1 MKSQAN
7 LSVVKDFIREA
18 IYLKS
23 KKLKESILRENFTR
37 FLGKMFTK
45 DPWWVR
51 YSVLGSEAKVTFS
64 EAEIKKRGFVDNLV
78 GLTLIE
84 WEQDLLTK
92 AKFDEGYNQVA
103 KYSAA
108 LVNARHSPDLVIG
121 ILSDTVH
128 WRAYR
133 LTINEGVKIETILG
147 AEHVTLEEIDSL
159 DLTVPDELNAKKL
172 IDFLLRHLGREGS
185 RPLNA
190 KTLADDMGLES
201 RFCSTHLSELDILV
215 IDAFTDNPKYAT
227 LIKKLWQD
235 FVAYLGDNSSIGT
248 FDLRTY
254 IREMYILTLAKLLCA
269 NVIEKIALLSDPP
282 QMESI
287 LTGDFFHSRGLEN
300 LVEYDYFGWLNA
312 SPCITELLP
321 IANAIQDDL
330 RAYDFAS
337 APAEDLFGEIMAQLA
352 RRSQRLLLGQEWTPA
367 WLARRVVQQVVSM
380 LPVGEEPRLIDMSCG
395 SGAMIVEATKI
406 TLNRLKEEGAI
417 PDETSITRL
426 TQTITGF
433 DIDPLAVMLS
443 KISWLMAA
451 RSWLEPFDGTHNIS
465 IPVYHADSLFAVTPL
480 SKVVHE
486 EMSESLH
493 ILHFEEYRV
502 QLPSFLVSPDHRSLF
517 DSLLNK
523 SLSVAMTPG
532 YMKKDLLKRSL
543 LVSILTYAINET
555 GTDVTKKHFP
565 LVLNF
570 LTQLIKTL
578 NNLHRDGRNGIW
590 AFILRNSYRPGLVSG
605 QFNGLVSNPPW
616 LALSKIADNPY
627 GKALSDLAGKFN
639 IKPPGASHLH
649 VELATTFFL
658 HAVERYLKDDAV
670 VGCILPATILN
681 GLQHSPFLKG
691 EYKNGANP
699 IQLSFERLWRVQKST
714 FKNEAV
720 VLFGKKAEA
729 ATTTTLPGAM
739 VSENEQQERT
749 FTKVTL
755 GERVAWTDK
764 PLIADVN
771 DLFMEVSFNQGAD
784 LMPRTIYFHSITKVR
799 GSRNSCY
806 RIAPFKLEDDD
817 ADYRPNPKTTK
828 RFKAFKITPRVVSG
842 KYIFDVL
849 LSNHLAAFDLATPTK
864 AFLPVIKSAKKVW
877 KEVNATKLAGLAP
890 QTKLAF
896 KEIQNQY
903 PKNTTLSAIFVAID
917 SKRKKLQKQIFYKD
931 HYLVLYG
938 AGGKFPCSTY
948 LNTSDYD
955 LNKLIIDQTLYW
967 HLTDDEDE
975 AIYLVG
981 MINSQ
986 SVDMLII
993 DFQPI
998 GNFGPRH
1005 IHKLPLKIIP
1015 PYDMENPY
1023 HVAVVN
1029 ATKDLIDEWK
1039 VKKLGITTPG
1049 IFSAGCNLAQRRRKI
1064 KGHIAKLGSYKAYDE
1079 TVKKLFGLL

>member
-18 IYLKS
+18 INLKS
-23 KKLKESILRENFTR
+23 IKSKESILRENFTQY
-37 FLGKMFTK
+37 LGKMFMEV
-45 DPWWVR
+45 PWWVR

-64 EAEIKKRGFVDNLV
+64 EDDIKKRGFVDNLV
-78 GLTLIE
+78 GLTVTE
-84 WEQDLLTK
+84 WEPDLLTK

-121 ILSDTVH
+121 ILSDTVN
-128 WRAYR
+128 WKAYR

-190 KTLADDMGLES
+190 QTLAYDMGLES
-201 RFCSTHLSELDILV
+201 RFCSTHLSKLGILV
-215 IDAFTDNPKYAT
+215 EVAITDNPIYAT

-248 FDLRTY
+248 FDLITY

-300 LVEYDYFGWLNA
+300 LVEYDYFGWLNS
-312 SPCITELLP
+312 SPCVIKLLP

-367 WLARRVVQQVVSM
+367 WLARRVVQEVVSM

-523 SLSVAMTPG
+523 SLSVAMTTAK
-532 YMKKDLLKRSL
+532 MKNAPLMDSP
-543 LVSILTYAINET
+543 LVLILTAAIDET
-555 GTDVTKKHFP
+555 GTAVEEEARP
-565 LVLNF
+565 SVLTF
-570 LTQLIKTL
+570 LRQLIETL
-578 NNLHRDGRNGIW
+578 DALHRDGRNGIW

-627 GKALSDLAGKFN
+627 GKALSERAAKFN

-649 VELATTFFL
+649 VELATTFLL
-658 HAVERYLKDDAV
+658 HAVERYLEDDAV

-681 GLQHSPFLKG
+681 GLHHSPFLKG

-729 ATTTTLPGAM
+729 APTTTLPGAM

-755 GERVAWTDK
+755 GDRVAWTDHFQ
-764 PLIADVN
+764 IANAD
-771 DLFMEVSFNQGAD
+771 DLLKAVSFTEGAD
-784 LMPRTIYFHSITKVR
+784 IMPRKTYFHKSTRVGDK
-799 GSRNSCY
+799 Y
-806 RIAPFKLEDDD
+806 RIEPFELEDNGSEYNAKD
-817 ADYRPNPKTTK
+817 AKKFTE
-828 RFKAFKITPRVVSG
+828 FKITSRVVEG
-842 KYIFDVL
+842 QYIFDVL
-849 LSNHLAAFDLATPTK
+849 LSSHLAEFELAPSAK
-864 AFLPVIKSAKKVW
+864 AFLPVIKDATEGWKPVNEINLATSPRTLAAFNEILAVHGGAK
-877 KEVNATKLAGLAP
+877 
-890 QTKLAF
+890 
-896 KEIQNQY
+896 
-903 PKNTTLSAIFVAID
+903 TLSDLFVEID
-917 SKRKKLQKQIFYKD
+917 TVRRKLHVQMFPRD
-931 HYLVLYG
+931 NYLVLYG
-938 AGGKFPCSTY
+938 AGGAIPCSAY
-948 LNTSDYD
+948 LKTSDYD
-955 LNKLIIDQTLYW
+955 LDKLIVDQTLYW
-967 HLTDDEDE
+967 HVTDDEDE

-986 SVDMLII
+986 SVDMLITP
-993 DFQPI
+993 FQPI
-998 GNFGPRH
+998 GIRSERH
-1005 IHKLPLKIIP
+1005 VHSLPLKYIP
-1015 PYDMENPY
+1015 LYDRKHSD

-1029 ATKDLIDEWK
+1029 ATRDLIVEWK
-1039 VKKLGITTPG
+1039 EKKLEITITTPD
-1049 IFSAGCNLAQRRRKI
+1049 IFKPSSDLVQRRRKI

-1079 TVKKLFGLL
+1079 TVKKLFGLPLT